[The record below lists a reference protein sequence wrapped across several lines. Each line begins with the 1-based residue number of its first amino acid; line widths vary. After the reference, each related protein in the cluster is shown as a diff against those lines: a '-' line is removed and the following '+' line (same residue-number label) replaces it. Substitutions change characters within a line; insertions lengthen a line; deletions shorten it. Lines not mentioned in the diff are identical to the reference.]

1 LTRRRWALTALLGV
15 CLALGGCSSFA
26 GVVSDAWPT
35 WAGGMPKDVPPRPGA
50 PGYEEFISHQ
60 QRQDPA
66 AAGAAA
72 PGAAAQAGAPTPGA
86 PGTTATVAPAAAA
99 TVAPAAAP
107 PTTGQ
112 PMTASRPASAPNTR
126 PLPPAYAPADDRS
139 ATRGGL
145 Y

>member
-1 LTRRRWALTALLGV
+1 LALTALLGV

-26 GVVSDAWPT
+26 GFVSDTWPT

-66 AAGAAA
+66 ATTA
-72 PGAAAQAGAPTPGA
+72 PGAAAQAGAPAPGA
-86 PGTTATVAPAAAA
+86 PGTTGTTPANPTAPNSA
-99 TVAPAAAP
+99 VNRAAP
-107 PTTGQ
+107 Q
-112 PMTASRPASAPNTR
+112 QF
-126 PLPPAYAPADDRS
+126 PPAYARPDDR
-139 ATRGGL
+139 ATTRGGL

>member
-1 LTRRRWALTALLGV
+1 LRAYRGRDLAAVLTRRRLALTALLGV

-26 GVVSDAWPT
+26 GFVSDTWPT

-72 PGAAAQAGAPTPGA
+72 PGAAAQAGAPAPGA
-86 PGTTATVAPAAAA
+86 PGTTGTTPANPTAPNSA
-99 TVAPAAAP
+99 VNRAAP
-107 PTTGQ
+107 Q
-112 PMTASRPASAPNTR
+112 QF
-126 PLPPAYAPADDRS
+126 PPAYARPDDR
-139 ATRGGL
+139 ATTRGGL